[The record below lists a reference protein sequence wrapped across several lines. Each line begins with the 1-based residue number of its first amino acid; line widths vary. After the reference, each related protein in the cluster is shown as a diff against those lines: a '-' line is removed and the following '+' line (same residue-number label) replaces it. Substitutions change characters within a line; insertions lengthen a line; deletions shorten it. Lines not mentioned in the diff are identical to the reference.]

1 MDEKPLNKLAIQDFP
16 GETYILVDGRVL
28 GDDEELICVGHGIF
42 FGDTRPSDKEWF
54 FNVMAEGT
62 HEKCLLMSCNCG
74 QADCMSLWGTI
85 VIEPAVVHWKDLT
98 PRRGEAFDR
107 TFTFNRK
114 QYEDAIADWK
124 QKYSLA

>member
-1 MDEKPLNKLAIQDFP
+1 MNKLAIQDHP
-16 GETYILVDGRVL
+16 PETYIYVDGCDL
-28 GDDEELICVGHGIF
+28 GDDGEMIGIGHGVF

-54 FNVMAEGT
+54 FNVATEGI
-62 HEKCLLMSCNCG
+62 HEKCLIMSCNCG

-85 VIEPAVVHWKDLT
+85 VIEAAVVRWKDLT

-107 TFTFNRK
+107 TFTFDRK

-124 QKYSLA
+124 TGHSG